1 MANLERNNNKK
12 CLGYFGVVLI
22 NCRTIFNAPCG
33 PYTYR
38 VIINVSNNVVGV
50 ENHTNLECAAGLTSI
65 ADKWRYWW

>member
-12 CLGYFGVVLI
+12 CLGHFGVVLI

-33 PYTYR
+33 PYTY
-38 VIINVSNNVVGV
+38 IVVGV
-50 ENHTNLECAAGLTSI
+50 ENHTNLECAVGLTSI